1 MRTHLRLA
9 SIAAVLAVAA
19 SGCADSSRAYSIG
32 GESATVDEV
41 ETIVVQLADAQQVQ
55 LADGVADGETV
66 RAVLGAMIRASA
78 IRELL
83 AANGES
89 VTDDD
94 RAAVEQQYGSDPGF
108 TELGRELQDLL
119 IEVNAA
125 DVALAR
131 IPAPATGTIESE
143 YGAHPAQ
150 LGAMCL
156 RHVLVADEATAK
168 TVVAALRGGADV
180 EEVVATWSTEPGA
193 ADRGGAL
200 EGQDG
205 ACIRLSDYQAQ
216 FDADFV
222 AGALDVVP
230 GAPSDPVKSQFG
242 WHVIVAR
249 PYDEV
254 ADSLAAML
262 RQSPG
267 EMLVSGYLASVRVD
281 VSSRYGR
288 WNPAQGAVVP
298 L

>member
-9 SIAAVLAVAA
+9 SIAAILAVAA
-19 SGCADSSRAYSIG
+19 SGCAGASHAYSIG
-32 GESATVDEV
+32 DESATIDQV
-41 ETIVVQLADAQQVQ
+41 EAAVAQLAEAQQVE
-55 LADGVADGETV
+55 LSNGVADGETV

-83 AANGES
+83 AANGDS
-89 VTDDD
+89 VTDED
-94 RAAVEQQYGSDPGF
+94 RAVVTEQYDAESGF
-108 TELGRELQDLL
+108 DALGQDLQDLL

-131 IPAPATGTIESE
+131 VPAPAADGIEDAYASK
-143 YGAHPAQ
+143 PAR

-156 RHVLVADEATAK
+156 RHVLVADEATARK
-168 TVVAALRGGADV
+168 VVAELKEGADV
-180 EEVVATWSTEPGA
+180 AEVVARWSTEPGA
-193 ADRGGAL
+193 AERGGAL

-205 ACIRLSDYQAQ
+205 ACIRLADYQSQ

-222 AGALDVVP
+222 AGALGVTPD
-230 GAPSDPVKSQFG
+230 APSDPVKTQFG

-254 ADSLAAML
+254 ADSLAAL
-262 RQSPG
+262 LQQAPG
-267 EMLVSGYLASVRVD
+267 EMLLGGLLVTQRVD
-281 VSSRYGR
+281 VASRYGR

>member
-19 SGCADSSRAYSIG
+19 SGCAGQSNAYSLG
-32 GESATVDEV
+32 DESDTIDEV
-41 ETIVVQLADAQQVQ
+41 EAVVVQLADAQQVE
-55 LADGVADGETV
+55 LSNGVADGETV

-94 RAAVEQQYGSDPGF
+94 RAVVAEQYSADSGF
-108 TELGRELQDLL
+108 TSLGQDLQDLL

-125 DVALAR
+125 DVALTR
-131 IPAPATGTIESE
+131 VPAPATGDVEAMYSSN
-143 YGAHPAQ
+143 PSS

-156 RHVLVADEATAK
+156 RHVLVDDEATAK
-168 TVVAALRGGADV
+168 TVVAELKGGTDVAD
-180 EEVVATWSTEPGA
+180 VVATWSTEPGA
-193 ADRGGAL
+193 AERGGAL
-200 EGQDG
+200 EGPDG
-205 ACIRLSDYQAQ
+205 ACIRLADYQSQ

-222 AGALDVVP
+222 AGALGVTP
-230 GAPSDPVKSQFG
+230 AAPSDPVKTQFG

-249 PYDEV
+249 PYDE
-254 ADSLAAML
+254 AASSLAAL
-262 RQSPG
+262 LEQAPG
-267 EMLVSGYLASVRVD
+267 EMLLGGYLSTVRVD
-281 VSSRYGR
+281 VASRYGR
-288 WNPAQGAVVP
+288 WSNAQGAVVP